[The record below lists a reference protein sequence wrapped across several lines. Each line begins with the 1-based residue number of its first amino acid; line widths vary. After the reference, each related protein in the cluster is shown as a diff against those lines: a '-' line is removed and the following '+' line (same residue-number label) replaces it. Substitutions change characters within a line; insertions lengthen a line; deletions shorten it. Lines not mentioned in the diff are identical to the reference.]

1 MRTQPR
7 STCPIY
13 LHPAV
18 LKDPD
23 AINKIVADTGLAIVV
38 GGNRAALSLIKHP
51 ARKHNSKLPEANG
64 FCQALCAIADRAL
77 SATTPNQAEDHGP
90 WDGGHAA

>member
-7 STCPIY
+7 STCPVY

-18 LKDPD
+18 LKNPD

-38 GGNRAALSLIKHP
+38 GGNRAALSLIKQP
-51 ARKHNSKLPEANG
+51 VRTPNSKLPEPNG
-64 FCQALCAIADRAL
+64 FCQALWAVAARAMSTPSSNSADD
-77 SATTPNQAEDHGP
+77 SGP